1 MSTFPSLMRALYG
14 LLLAACV
21 GFAYRRA
28 WRWEHG
34 TENGMLLN
42 PDRGKETLVWLP
54 ATALPAGMLT
64 ALLVL
69 VISEGPRA
77 GLREFA
83 GYALAILL
91 LLTVYSA
98 LLAALLPLL
107 RRRFSARS
115 CATLWVLPVFLFYT
129 PWFLLKDS
137 PPPRWTIYVPE
148 GALRIFCIVWAAGF
162 VCVYGAFWLRH
173 LRFRRRVLR
182 AAVPVRDTRVL
193 AVWAAELVRAD
204 YRRETALLCSPEAA
218 APFSLGRSKRT
229 RATVLPAR
237 EYTDAE
243 LALIFRHEIRHL
255 QRCDVDT
262 KVFLAFLR
270 ALGWFD
276 PFLWLA
282 AGKAAEDLELSCDE
296 SVADTLDGAGRREY
310 AELLLRT
317 AGEAGGF
324 TTCLSASAESLRYR
338 LRSVLGGAKKW
349 RGTLLLMAV
358 MFAVTMGFGTV
369 AVADRAG
376 SYDALLLTEGRE
388 IGSVYASWLDTQ
400 FQAAE
405 NPDEEALREALSTV
419 QLRRLTAVG
428 TLAQEGDRWI
438 QLVLTAPEGYRYV
451 MLRGGT
457 VSVQGFRDAESESY
471 VVVGEVDWEAIAAA
485 LGGK

>member
-1 MSTFPSLMRALYG
+1 MLTRAFYA
-14 LLLAACV
+14 LLLAAMV

-34 TENGMLLN
+34 AENDKLLARE
-42 PDRGKETLVWLP
+42 RGKETLVWLP
-54 ATALPAGMLT
+54 ATLLPAGMLV
-64 ALLVL
+64 ALIVLALV
-69 VISEGPRA
+69 EGPRR
-77 GLREFA
+77 GLHIFS

-91 LLTVYSA
+91 LLTVYAA
-98 LLAALLPLL
+98 LLALALPLL

-115 CATLWVLPVFLFYT
+115 CATLWLLPVFLFYT
-129 PWFLLKDS
+129 PWFLLNNA
-137 PPPRWTIYVPE
+137 PIPRWTVYIPE
-148 GALRIFCIVWAAGF
+148 GALCVFFLVWAAGF
-162 VCVYGAFWLRH
+162 VCVYSAFWLRH

-182 AAVPVRDTRVL
+182 AAVPVADTRVL
-193 AVWAAELVRAD
+193 MVWQAELLRAD
-204 YRRETALLCSPEAA
+204 YRRKTALLRSPDAA
-218 APFSLGRSKRT
+218 APFSLGRSDRT

-237 EYTDAE
+237 DYTDAE

-276 PFLWLA
+276 PLLWLA
-282 AGKAAEDLELSCDE
+282 AGRVSEDLELSCDE
-296 SVADTLDGAGRREY
+296 SVAEMLDGAGRREY

-338 LRSVLGGAKKW
+338 LRAVLAGAKKR

-369 AVADRAG
+369 AVADREG

-388 IGSVYASWLDTQ
+388 IGDVYGSLLDTQ
-400 FQAAE
+400 FQVTE
-405 NPDEEALREALSTV
+405 DYDEAALREALGAV

-428 TLAQEGDRWI
+428 SFADDGGRWLK
-438 QLVLTAPEGYRYV
+438 LVLTAPEGYRYV
-451 MLRGGT
+451 TLRDGAVT
-457 VSVQGFRDAESESY
+457 VKGFRDAESESY
-471 VVVGEVDWEAIAAA
+471 VVVGKVDWEAIAAA
-485 LGGK
+485 LG

>member
-1 MSTFPSLMRALYG
+1 MLTRAFYAV
-14 LLLAACV
+14 LLAAGV

-34 TENGMLLN
+34 AENDTPLGG
-42 PDRGKETLVWLP
+42 DRGKETLVWLP
-54 ATALPAGMLT
+54 ATILPAGMLT

-69 VISEGPRA
+69 AIVEGPRR
-77 GLREFA
+77 GLRDFA

-91 LLTVYSA
+91 LLTVYAA
-98 LLAALLPLL
+98 LLATALPLL

-115 CATLWVLPVFLFYT
+115 CATLWVLPVFLFYA
-129 PWFLLKDS
+129 PWFLLNS
-137 PPPRWTIYVPE
+137 GPVPRWTVYIPE
-148 GALRIFCIVWAAGF
+148 GALRVFFLVWAAGF
-162 VCVYGAFWLRH
+162 ILVYGAFWLRH

-182 AAVPVRDTRVL
+182 AAAPVRDARVL
-193 AVWAAELVRAD
+193 ALWTAELTRAD
-204 YRRETALLCSPEAA
+204 YRKETALLCSPDAA
-218 APFSLGRSKRT
+218 APFSVGRSKRT

-237 EYTDAE
+237 DYTDAE
-243 LALIFRHEIRHL
+243 LTLIFRHEIRHL

-276 PFLWLA
+276 PLLWLA

-296 SVADTLDGAGRREY
+296 SVADSLDGAGRREY

-338 LRSVLGGAKKW
+338 LRAVLAGAKKL

-358 MFAVTMGFGTV
+358 MFAVTMLFGVV
-369 AVADRAG
+369 AVADRKG

-388 IGSVYASWLDTQ
+388 IGGVYGSWLDTQ
-400 FQAAE
+400 FQVVE
-405 NPDEEALREALSTV
+405 DYDETALRESLAAV
-419 QLRRLTAVG
+419 QLRRLTALG
-428 TLAQEGDRWI
+428 AFENDGGRWLEI
-438 QLVLTAPEGYRYV
+438 VLTAPEGYRYV
-451 MLRGGT
+451 TLRDRT
-457 VSVQGFRDAESESY
+457 VTVQGFRDAESECY

-485 LGGK
+485 LG

>member
-1 MSTFPSLMRALYG
+1 MLTRAFYAV
-14 LLLAACV
+14 LLAAMV

-34 TENGMLLN
+34 AENDTPLGG
-42 PDRGKETLVWLP
+42 DRGKETLVWLP
-54 ATALPAGMLT
+54 ATILPAGMLT

-69 VISEGPRA
+69 AIVEGPRR
-77 GLREFA
+77 GLRDFA

-91 LLTVYSA
+91 LLTVYAA
-98 LLAALLPLL
+98 LLATALPLL

-115 CATLWVLPVFLFYT
+115 CATLWVLPVFLFYA
-129 PWFLLKDS
+129 PWFLLNS
-137 PPPRWTIYVPE
+137 GPVPRWTVYIPE
-148 GALRIFCIVWAAGF
+148 GALRVFFLVWAAGF
-162 VCVYGAFWLRH
+162 ILVYGAFWLRH
-173 LRFRRRVLR
+173 LCFRRRVLR
-182 AAVPVRDTRVL
+182 AAAPVRDARVL
-193 AVWAAELVRAD
+193 AVWTAELTRAD
-204 YRRETALLCSPEAA
+204 YRKETALLCSPDAA

-229 RATVLPAR
+229 RATILPAR
-237 EYTDAE
+237 DYTDAE

-282 AGKAAEDLELSCDE
+282 AGKASEDLELSCDE
-296 SVADTLDGAGRREY
+296 SVADSLDGTGRREY

-338 LRSVLGGAKKW
+338 LRAVLAGAKKL

-358 MFAVTMGFGTV
+358 MFAVTMLFGVV
-369 AVADRAG
+369 AVADRKG

-388 IGSVYASWLDTQ
+388 IGNVYASWLDTQ

-405 NPDEEALREALSTV
+405 NPDEAALRETLGTV
-419 QLRRLTAVG
+419 HLRRLTAVG
-428 TLAQEGDRWI
+428 SIMQESGRWLEI
-438 QLVLTAPEGYRYV
+438 VLTAPEGYRYV
-451 MLRGGT
+451 TLRDRT
-457 VSVQGFRDAESESY
+457 VTVQGFRDAESESY

-485 LGGK
+485 LG